1 MTTWTKDY
9 IAIDDAQTLHGL
21 LNTRIKRSATRVA
34 YRYWDKNAQTWRDFT
49 WQEIGQRVDECEK
62 RLAQI
67 PHLDP
72 GDRVGIMSPNNPWWV
87 IFEQAAMRRGLVVV
101 PLFPNDRPDNVAYI
115 CQEAKVKV
123 MLINN
128 GAQWTVMRDARH
140 GIAQPPQLISFLP
153 VTENTVD
160 YPVIDYSSW
169 IAQSTAAPKPPARQ
183 ISPRDLAT
191 IVYTSG
197 TTGKP
202 KGVMLSHLNILA
214 NARYGIESVDV
225 YHEDLFLS
233 FLPLSHTLERTVG
246 YYIPVMTGA
255 TVAFARS
262 IPELAEDL
270 LTIKPTVLISVPRI
284 FERVYAKIQAQLQE
298 KSPTARKLFNL
309 AVSVGY
315 EKFEVQQG
323 RRTPS
328 ARLLLWPLL
337 NALVAKKVMAK
348 LGGRMRFS
356 ISGGAALS
364 KTIGETFIGLG
375 LPVLQGYGLTE
386 ASPVISVNRH
396 AKNIPASIGP
406 ALPHIDVRLSAE
418 GELQTR
424 SACTMLG
431 YWNNDKATKES
442 FTDDGWLRSGDLAKI
457 VDDYIYIVGRL
468 KDIIVLSNG
477 EKVPPDDMQM
487 AIALDPLFEH
497 VLIIGEGKPFLAAI
511 VVLAADEW
519 KVLAA
524 KLGLAADDANSAR
537 QPKVKEV
544 ALQRINKCLSKFPG
558 YAQIRQVTLTTEP
571 WTDQNGLLT
580 PSLKIKRK
588 VVMDKFATE
597 IAAMYAGH

>member
-1 MTTWTKDY
+1 MTKWTKDY
-9 IAIDDAQTLHGL
+9 IAVEDAQTLHGL
-21 LNTRIKRSATRVA
+21 LNIRIQHSPESVA
-34 YRYWDKNAQTWRDFT
+34 YRYWEKNSQAWRDFT
-49 WQEIGQRVDECEK
+49 WRKIGQLVDECET
-62 RLAQI
+62 RLSQLPSLA
-67 PHLDP
+67 P
-72 GDRVGIMSPNNPWWV
+72 GDRVAIMSPNNPWWV

-101 PLFPNDRPDNVAYI
+101 PLFPNDRPENVAYI
-115 CQEAKVKV
+115 CQESNVKV

-128 GAQWTVMRDARH
+128 GAQWLVLRDAKRLM
-140 GIAQPPQLISFLP
+140 AQPPVLISILP
-153 VTENTVD
+153 VTDKTAE
-160 YPVIDYSSW
+160 YPAIDYQTW
-169 IAQSTAAPKPPARQ
+169 IAQSTPAATPPPPK

-214 NARYGIESVDV
+214 NAHYGIEAVDV
-225 YHEDLFLS
+225 YREDLFLS

-270 LTIKPTVLISVPRI
+270 LNIQPTVLISVPRI

-298 KSPTARKLFNL
+298 KSPLARKLFHL
-309 AVSVGY
+309 AVSVGF

-323 RRTPS
+323 RRSPS
-328 ARLLLWPLL
+328 PRLMLWPLL

-386 ASPVISVNRH
+386 CSPVISVNRR
-396 AKNIPASIGP
+396 AKNIPESIGP
-406 ALPHIDVRLSAE
+406 ALPHIEVRLSAE

-424 SACTMLG
+424 SACTMPG
-431 YWNNDKATKES
+431 YWNNEKATKDS
-442 FTDDGWLRSGDLAKI
+442 FTDDGWLRTGDLAKI

-487 AIALDPLFEH
+487 AITLDPLFEH
-497 VLIIGEGKPFLAAI
+497 VLVIGEGKPYLAAI
-511 VVLAADEW
+511 AVLAADEW
-519 KVLAA
+519 KSVAA
-524 KLGLAADDANSAR
+524 TVGLDATAASSLRN
-537 QPKVKEV
+537 QKVTDIV
-544 ALQRINKCLSKFPG
+544 LQRINKCLTSFPG
-558 YAQIRQVTLTTEP
+558 YAQIRQVTLAIEP

-580 PSLKIKRK
+580 PSLKIKRN
-588 VVMDKFATE
+588 VVMEKFAAD
-597 IAAMYAGH
+597 IAAMYVGH